1 MAFTQ
6 NALVTFSLPATY
18 ADGITPW
25 PPANYGS
32 ATVSLNGVQIGTVS
46 APALSYIASGLP
58 FGADSFTVAVM
69 DKVTGLTGAASV
81 AFVYNQPGQPPGAP
95 VITSI
100 VAH

>member
-6 NALVTFSLPATY
+6 NALVTFSLPAAY

-25 PPANYGS
+25 PAANYGS
-32 ATVSLNGVQIGTVS
+32 AAVYLNGSQVGTVA
-46 APALSYIASGLP
+46 APALSYIVSGLP
-58 FGADSFTVAVM
+58 FGADSFTVTIM
-69 DKVTGLTGAASV
+69 DKVTGLMSAASAAV
-81 AFVYNQPGQPPGAP
+81 VYNQPGQPPAAP